1 MNLNLEHNKKLLIAE
16 ALRRYRFKKQ
26 AAKALGVST
35 KYIDT
40 MMAKDKTD
48 KQWD

>member
-1 MNLNLEHNKKLLIAE
+1 MNLNLKHNKKLLIAE

-40 MMAKDKTD
+40 MMAKENVK
-48 KQWD
+48 